1 MLTGWG
7 RYKKYNIT
15 MLKPKNLSN
24 LQTILNNKIESKNFI
39 VRGLGRSYGDSS
51 IGENVICLSN
61 FKKKIQLNGLLGI
74 LLIISGVYF
83 ISRCQN

>member
-24 LQTILNNKIESKNFI
+24 LQMILNNKIESKNFI

-51 IGENVICLSN
+51 IGENN
-61 FKKKIQLNGLLGI
+61 LLDI
-74 LLIISGVYF
+74 NSAP
-83 ISRCQN
+83 